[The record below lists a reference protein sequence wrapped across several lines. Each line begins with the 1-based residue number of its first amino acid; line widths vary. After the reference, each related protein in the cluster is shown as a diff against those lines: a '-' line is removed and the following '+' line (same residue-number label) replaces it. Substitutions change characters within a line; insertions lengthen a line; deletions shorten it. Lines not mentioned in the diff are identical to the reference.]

1 MTAHPPRRRDP
12 ATRGEIV
19 ANWLA
24 LLALL
29 ALGIVWPG
37 EEAGSAGTRSGGALQ
52 VRNGEPGDAGPEET
66 GVSGG
71 ESHGQGS
78 GDRPPR
84 HGRDRVRSDLRLP
97 RGRLPRRTARAAHGQ
112 SGAGRLLP
120 LDVLRRKLRRGGRN

>member
-37 EEAGSAGTRSGGALQ
+37 EEAGSAGTRSARAL
-52 VRNGEPGDAGPEET
+52 RPPADAG
-66 GVSGG
+66 
-71 ESHGQGS
+71 
-78 GDRPPR
+78 
-84 HGRDRVRSDLRLP
+84 RDTPLV
-97 RGRLPRRTARAAHGQ
+97 RLPRRTARAAHGQ

>member
-37 EEAGSAGTRSGGALQ
+37 EEAGSAGTRSVRALRPPAAAGRDAPLVRHALAGRAPP
-52 VRNGEPGDAGPEET
+52 VRNIHEITVA
-66 GVSGG
+66 
-71 ESHGQGS
+71 
-78 GDRPPR
+78 RP
-84 HGRDRVRSDLRLP
+84 
-97 RGRLPRRTARAAHGQ
+97 ACAHEDPFG
-112 SGAGRLLP
+112 
-120 LDVLRRKLRRGGRN
+120 